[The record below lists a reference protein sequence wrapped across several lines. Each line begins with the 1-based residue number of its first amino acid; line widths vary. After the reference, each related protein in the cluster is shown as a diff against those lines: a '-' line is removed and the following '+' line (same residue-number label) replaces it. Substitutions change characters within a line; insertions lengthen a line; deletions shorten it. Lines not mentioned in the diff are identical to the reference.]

1 MSKLLAV
8 AARELRERWLL
19 FPGAFV
25 AGCFPLLLPAFG
37 VSREIAPTAGAVG
50 AALLGVAA
58 AVVIGS
64 SMLARDSS
72 NGRLGFLFS
81 RPLPWGTIWGG
92 KWLAALTLAASSA
105 ALAAIPW
112 MLAYPLE
119 SLGGHHGDSW
129 LRALWKSEG
138 LPLFAVV
145 LLLAIG
151 LANFNGTAFRSRSS
165 WLAVDLLLA
174 LLAGWTV
181 RRTVAPLVSLG
192 IVGIDPVS
200 RWGLLAP
207 LGIPATAFFLA
218 SAVQAARGR
227 TDLRRA
233 HVAMSLTFW
242 AIVFGVLGL
251 AAARLAW
258 ARAARPADVSVEVA
272 TSDATGR
279 WVYAFGDSRRGGSP
293 GFLIESTSGRF
304 APLGVLAGW
313 WQTLGAPVFSAD
325 GPFAAKLVAS
335 PDGRASAMAR
345 FDLAGPA
352 PRAEAVVFESSPP
365 PSWRSAFDLSPSGSL
380 AFLAHETGASLY
392 AVPSGRRV
400 ATATLP
406 PGWRAA
412 ATCFL
417 AEDRVRAWLTPTL
430 DVKAPEARGRV
441 LLFELA
447 ANGDTRSA
455 RVELTPARGV
465 GGWPVLLP
473 DARCGRLLVDH
484 GGLELRDGAT
494 GSLIAT
500 LVEGP
505 GRRPAAFMGDGRI
518 AVADAAQGRVRL
530 RVFDPSG
537 AKLAEASLDLTA
549 AGLPLQVGPEVTP
562 GRVAISAGTSVSAG
576 SPFTVGQTLVVDL
589 ATLQV
594 AERLEGLMPASSSTG
609 LVSSPVRPAGS
620 VHFFIRGGQ
629 LVRIDFSTGERK
641 VVAGRGAPEGERI
654 SVR

>member
-19 FPGAFV
+19 FPGALV
-25 AGCFPLLLPAFG
+25 AGLFPLVIPAFG
-37 VSREIAPTAGAVG
+37 VSREMAPTAGAVG

-81 RPLPWGTIWGG
+81 RPLSWGTIWGG

-138 LPLFAVV
+138 TPLFAVV

-165 WLAVDLLLA
+165 WLAVDLLLV
-174 LLAGWTV
+174 LLAGWTAW
-181 RRTVAPLVSLG
+181 RTVVPLVSLG
-192 IVGIDPVS
+192 IVGTDPVS

-207 LGIPATAFFLA
+207 LGTLATAFFVA
-218 SAVQAARGR
+218 SAVQTARGR

-242 AIVFGVLGL
+242 AIGFGVLGL

-258 ARAARPADVSVEVA
+258 ARAARPADVAVQVA

-279 WVYAFGDSRRGGSP
+279 WMYGFGGSRRGGSP
-293 GFLIESTSGRF
+293 GFLIESASGRF
-304 APLGVLAGW
+304 APLGLLAGW

-325 GPFAAKLVAS
+325 GSLAAKLVAS
-335 PDGRASAMAR
+335 PDGRASAMVR

-352 PRAEAVVFESSPP
+352 PRAQSVVFESSPP
-365 PSWRSAFDLSPSGSL
+365 PSWRTAFDLSPSGGL

-392 AVPSGRRV
+392 ALPSGRRV

-417 AEDRVRAWLTPTL
+417 AEDRVRVWLVPL

-447 ANGDTRSA
+447 ASGDTRSA

-473 DARCGRLLVDH
+473 DATGGRLLIDH

-500 LVEGP
+500 LVAGP
-505 GRRPAAFMGDGRI
+505 GRRAAAFTKDGRI
-518 AVADAAQGRVRL
+518 VVVEGVQGEVRL

-537 AKLAEASLDLTA
+537 AKLAEASLDLAA
-549 AGLPLQVGPEVTP
+549 AGLTLQLGPEVAP
-562 GRVAISAGTSVSAG
+562 GRVAVAAGT
-576 SPFTVGQTLVVDL
+576 PFLASGETLVVDL
-589 ATLQV
+589 ATLAV
-594 AERLEGLMPASSSTG
+594 VERLEHLVPAPSSMG
-609 LVSSPVRPAGS
+609 NVSSPVRPAGS
-620 VHFFIRGGQ
+620 VHHFLGRGQ
-629 LVRIDFSTGERK
+629 LVRIDFSTGQRTI
-641 VVAGRGAPEGERI
+641 VAGPGAPQGERI

>member
-19 FPGAFV
+19 FPGALV
-25 AGCFPLLLPAFG
+25 AGLFPLVIPAFG
-37 VSREIAPTAGAVG
+37 VSRDVAPTAGAVG

-72 NGRLGFLFS
+72 NGRLGF
-81 RPLPWGTIWGG
+81 LPWGTIWGG

-138 LPLFAVV
+138 IPLFAVV

-151 LANFNGTAFRSRSS
+151 LANFNGTAFRSRSA
-165 WLAVDLLLA
+165 WLAVDLVLVLV
-174 LLAGWTV
+174 AGWTV
-181 RRTVAPLVSLG
+181 WRTVVPLVSLG
-192 IVGIDPVS
+192 IVGTDPLS
-200 RWGLLAP
+200 RWALLAP
-207 LGIPATAFFLA
+207 LGILALAFFVA

-233 HVAMSLTFW
+233 HIAMSVTLW

-251 AAARLAW
+251 AAVRLAW
-258 ARAARPADVSVEVA
+258 ARAARPADVTVQVA

-279 WVYAFGDSRRGGSP
+279 WVYGFGGSRRGGSAAH
-293 GFLIESTSGRF
+293 LIESSSGRF
-304 APLGVLAGW
+304 VPLGLLAGW
-313 WQTLGAPVFSAD
+313 WQTLGALSFSAD
-325 GPFAAKLVAS
+325 SAFAANFVGS
-335 PDGRASAMAR
+335 PDGRASAMVR
-345 FDLAGPA
+345 FDLTGPD
-352 PRAEAVVFESSPP
+352 PRAQTVVFESSPP

-380 AFLAHETGASLY
+380 ALLVHETGASLY

-417 AEDRVRAWLTPTL
+417 AEDRVRAWLVPTL

-447 ANGDTRSA
+447 ASGDTRSA
-455 RVELTPARGV
+455 RVELTPAPGV
-465 GGWPVLLP
+465 GGWPALLP
-473 DARCGRLLVDH
+473 DARGGRLLIDH

-494 GSLIAT
+494 GSLIAA

-505 GRRPAAFMGDGRI
+505 GQRHAAFTKDGRI
-518 AVADAAQGRVRL
+518 VVAERARGQVSL

-537 AKLAEASLDLTA
+537 TKAAETSLDLPTA
-549 AGLPLQVGPEVTP
+549 ALPLQLGPEVVP
-562 GRVAISAGTSVSAG
+562 GRVAVSAG
-576 SPFTVGQTLVVDL
+576 NAFAGGETHVVDL
-589 ATLQV
+589 ATLGV
-594 AERLEGLMPASSSTG
+594 VERLEGLMPAPSSMG
-609 LVSSPVRPAGS
+609 PGAPAARPAGS
-620 VHFFIRGGQ
+620 VHFFLGRGQ

-641 VVAGRGAPEGERI
+641 VVAGPGAPEGERL